1 MRILFAGTP
10 AVAIPTLNKLLA
22 SEHEIVGVLTSPPAP
37 AGRGQKL
44 LSSEVAVAANEA
56 GLHIFEF
63 ADINSADSIRELE
76 QLNADVAVV
85 VAYGQL
91 LKAEVLSIVPNGW
104 INLHFSLLPMW
115 RGAAPV
121 QHAIL
126 AGDEV
131 TGATTFVLEAGM
143 DTGPI
148 IGQLTTDINPTETA
162 GELLERLSIEGA
174 DLMLTTIE
182 AIAKGEAGLIHQA
195 NVDVSYAP
203 KISVSD
209 AQIDWKHPA
218 LAISRKVRA
227 FNPAPSAWTLLG
239 ENKLLVNAVA
249 LGDFEAVLQPGEIH
263 VSKNQVLV
271 GTGSVALE
279 LVEVKPAGK
288 NWMSAADWARGVRP
302 DVWAFNV

>member
-10 AVAIPTLNKLLA
+10 AVAIPTLNKLLS
-22 SEHEIVGVLTSPPAP
+22 SEHEVVAVVTAPPAP

-44 LSSEVAVAANEA
+44 LSTEVADAGRAA
-56 GLHIFEF
+56 GLPVFEF
-63 ADINSADSIRELE
+63 ADINSTDSIQELVN
-76 QLNADVAVV
+76 LNADVAVV

-91 LKAEVLSIVPNGW
+91 LKQEVLSISPNGW

-126 AGDEV
+126 SGDEV
-131 TGATTFVLEAGM
+131 TGATTFLLETGM

-162 GELLERLSIEGA
+162 GELLERLSVEGA
-174 DLMLTTIE
+174 DLMLTTID
-182 AIAKGEAGLIHQA
+182 AIAKGEAGLVPQA

-227 FNPAPSAWTLLG
+227 FNPTPHAWTVLG
-239 ENKLLVNAVA
+239 DNKLLINAVA
-249 LGDFEAVLQPGEIH
+249 FGEFQEVLEPGQIH

-279 LVEVKPAGK
+279 LLEVKPAGK
-288 NWMSAADWARGVRP
+288 NWMPAADWARGIRP
-302 DVWAFNV
+302 AVWAFNV

>member
-1 MRILFAGTP
+1 VRILFAGTP
-10 AVAIPTLNKLLA
+10 AVAIPTLNKLLS
-22 SEHEIVGVLTSPPAP
+22 SEHEVVAVVTTPPAP

-44 LSSEVAVAANEA
+44 LSTEVADAGRAA
-56 GLHIFEF
+56 GLQVFEF
-63 ADINSADSIRELE
+63 ADINSPDSIREIAN
-76 QLNADVAVV
+76 LNVDVAVV

-91 LKAEVLSIVPNGW
+91 LKQEVLSISPNGW

-126 AGDEV
+126 SGDEV
-131 TGATTFVLEAGM
+131 TGATTFLLETGM

-162 GELLERLSIEGA
+162 GELLERLSVEGA
-174 DLMLTTIE
+174 DLMLTTID
-182 AIAKGEAGLIHQA
+182 AIAKGEAGLVPQA

-203 KISVSD
+203 KISVND

-227 FNPAPSAWTLLG
+227 FNPAPHAWTVLGDNRLLI
-239 ENKLLVNAVA
+239 NAVA
-249 LGDFEAVLQPGEIH
+249 LGEFEEVLEPGQIH

-279 LVEVKPAGK
+279 LLEVKPAGK
-288 NWMSAADWARGVRP
+288 NWMPAADWARGIRP
-302 DVWAFNV
+302 AVWAFNV

>member
-10 AVAIPTLNKLLA
+10 AVAIPTLNKLLS
-22 SEHEIVGVLTSPPAP
+22 SEHEVVAVVTTPPAP

-44 LSSEVAVAANEA
+44 LSTEVADAGRAA
-56 GLHIFEF
+56 GLQVFEF
-63 ADINSADSIRELE
+63 ADINSPDSIREIAN
-76 QLNADVAVV
+76 LNVDVAVV

-91 LKAEVLSIVPNGW
+91 LKQEVLSISPNGW

-126 AGDEV
+126 SGDEV
-131 TGATTFVLEAGM
+131 TGATTFLLETGM

-162 GELLERLSIEGA
+162 GELLERLSVEGA
-174 DLMLTTIE
+174 DLMLTTID
-182 AIAKGEAGLIHQA
+182 AIAKGEAGLVPQA

-203 KISVSD
+203 KISVND

-227 FNPAPSAWTLLG
+227 FNPAPHAWTVLGDNRLLI
-239 ENKLLVNAVA
+239 NAVA
-249 LGDFEAVLQPGEIH
+249 LGEFEEVLEPGQIH

-279 LVEVKPAGK
+279 LLEVKPAGK
-288 NWMSAADWARGVRP
+288 NWMPAADWARGIRP
-302 DVWAFNV
+302 AVWAFNV

>member
-1 MRILFAGTP
+1 VRILFAGTP
-10 AVAIPTLNKLLA
+10 AVAIPTLNKLIS
-22 SEHEIVGVLTSPPAP
+22 SEHEVVAVVTTPPAP

-44 LSSEVAVAANEA
+44 LSTEVADAGRAA
-56 GLHIFEF
+56 GLQVFEF
-63 ADINSADSIRELE
+63 ADINSPDSIREIAN
-76 QLNADVAVV
+76 LNVDVAVV

-91 LKAEVLSIVPNGW
+91 LKQEVLSISPNGW

-126 AGDEV
+126 SGDEV
-131 TGATTFVLEAGM
+131 TGATTFLLETGM

-162 GELLERLSIEGA
+162 GELLERLSVEGA
-174 DLMLTTIE
+174 DLMLTTID
-182 AIAKGEAGLIHQA
+182 AIAKGEAGLVPQA

-203 KISVSD
+203 KISVND

-227 FNPAPSAWTLLG
+227 FNPAPHAWTVLG
-239 ENKLLVNAVA
+239 DNKLLINAVA
-249 LGDFEAVLQPGEIH
+249 FGEFEEVLEPGQIH

-279 LVEVKPAGK
+279 LLEVKPAGK
-288 NWMSAADWARGVRP
+288 NWMPAADWARGIRP
-302 DVWAFNV
+302 AVWAFNV

>member
-1 MRILFAGTP
+1 VRILFAGTP
-10 AVAIPTLNKLLA
+10 AVAIPTLNKLLS
-22 SEHEIVGVLTSPPAP
+22 SEHEVVAVVTTPPAP

-44 LSSEVAVAANEA
+44 LSTEVADAGRAA
-56 GLHIFEF
+56 GLQVFEF
-63 ADINSADSIRELE
+63 ADINSPDSIRELVN
-76 QLNADVAVV
+76 LNVDVAVV

-91 LKAEVLSIVPNGW
+91 LKQEVLLISPNGW

-126 AGDEV
+126 SGDEV
-131 TGATTFVLEAGM
+131 TGATTFLLETGM

-162 GELLERLSIEGA
+162 GELLERLSVEGA
-174 DLMLTTIE
+174 DLMLTTID
-182 AIAKGEAGLIHQA
+182 AIAKGEAGLVPQA
-195 NVDVSYAP
+195 NIDVSYAP

-209 AQIDWKHPA
+209 AEIDWKHPA

-227 FNPAPSAWTLLG
+227 FNPAPHAWTVLG
-239 ENKLLVNAVA
+239 DNKLLINAVA
-249 LGDFEAVLQPGEIH
+249 FGEFEEVLKPGQIH

-279 LVEVKPAGK
+279 LLEVKPAGK
-288 NWMSAADWARGVRP
+288 NWMPAADWARGIRP
-302 DVWAFNV
+302 AVWAFNV

>member
-1 MRILFAGTP
+1 VRILFAGTP
-10 AVAIPTLNKLLA
+10 AVAIPTLNKLLS
-22 SEHEIVGVLTSPPAP
+22 SEHEVVAVVTTPPAP

-44 LSSEVAVAANEA
+44 LSTEVADAGRAA
-56 GLHIFEF
+56 GLQVFEF
-63 ADINSADSIRELE
+63 ADINSPDSIREIAN
-76 QLNADVAVV
+76 LNVDVAVV

-91 LKAEVLSIVPNGW
+91 LKQEVLSISPNGW

-126 AGDEV
+126 SGDEV
-131 TGATTFVLEAGM
+131 TGATTFLLETGM

-162 GELLERLSIEGA
+162 GELLERLSVEGA
-174 DLMLTTIE
+174 DLMLTTID
-182 AIAKGEAGLIHQA
+182 AIAKGEAGLVPQA

-203 KISVSD
+203 KISVND

-227 FNPAPSAWTLLG
+227 FNPAPHAWTVLG
-239 ENKLLVNAVA
+239 DNKLLINAVA
-249 LGDFEAVLQPGEIH
+249 LGEFEEVLEPGQIH

-279 LVEVKPAGK
+279 LLEVKPAGK
-288 NWMSAADWARGVRP
+288 NWMPAADWARGIRP
-302 DVWAFNV
+302 AVWAFNV

>member
-10 AVAIPTLNKLLA
+10 AVAIPTLNKLLS
-22 SEHEIVGVLTSPPAP
+22 SEHEVVAVVTAPPAP

-44 LSSEVAVAANEA
+44 LSSDVAVAGRAA
-56 GLHIFEF
+56 GLPVFEF
-63 ADINSADSIRELE
+63 ADINSPDSTRELVN
-76 QLNADVAVV
+76 LNVDVAVV

-91 LKAEVLSIVPNGW
+91 LKQEVLSISPNGW

-126 AGDEV
+126 SGDEV
-131 TGATTFVLEAGM
+131 TGATTFLLETGM

-162 GELLERLSIEGA
+162 GELLERLSVEGA
-174 DLMLTTIE
+174 ELMLTTID
-182 AIAKGEAGLIHQA
+182 AIAKGEAGLVPQS

-203 KISVSD
+203 KISVND
-209 AQIDWKHPA
+209 TQIDWKHPA

-227 FNPAPSAWTLLG
+227 FNPAPHAWTVLG
-239 ENKLLVNAVA
+239 DNKLLINAVA
-249 LGDFEAVLQPGEIH
+249 FGEFEEVLEPGQIH

-279 LVEVKPAGK
+279 LLEVKPAGK
-288 NWMSAADWARGVRP
+288 NWMPAADWARGIRP
-302 DVWAFNV
+302 AVWAFNV

>member
-44 LSSEVAVAANEA
+44 LSSEVAVAGNEA
-56 GLHIFEF
+56 GLHILEF

-115 RGAAPV
+115 RGAAPA

-131 TGATTFVLEAGM
+131 TGATTFVLETGM

-182 AIAKGEAGLIHQA
+182 AIAKGEAGLVQQV

-249 LGDFEAVLQPGEIH
+249 LGDFEEVLQPGEIH